1 MSIDDRQ
8 RQTRGNF
15 VRTSNIPK
23 ETDKDDAEK
32 EDCSDC
38 CSERSKDSIQSG
50 LLLNKLRKSEE
61 SDEEDTASVHHTVYD
76 SDINEDNSDNSR
88 SVGESMEDSVAD
100 KNVNNED
107 EEAKINNTELYT
119 QEINTKITRPFVSMD
134 IHN

>member
-1 MSIDDRQ
+1 M
-8 RQTRGNF
+8 
-15 VRTSNIPK
+15 
-23 ETDKDDAEK
+23 
-32 EDCSDC
+32 
-38 CSERSKDSIQSG
+38 
-50 LLLNKLRKSEE
+50 NKLSKSEE